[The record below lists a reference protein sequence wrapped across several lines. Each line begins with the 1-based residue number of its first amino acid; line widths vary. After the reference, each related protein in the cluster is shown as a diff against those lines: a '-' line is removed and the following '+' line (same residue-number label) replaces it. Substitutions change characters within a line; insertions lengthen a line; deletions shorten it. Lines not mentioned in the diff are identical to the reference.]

1 MDLVKKVLKPGV
13 KIKLSPADS
22 QETAGNPD
30 EVQSYFSKISD
41 VKEDGTLEIF
51 MPIEQGKLQLLS
63 PGKRLDMYCYTGNG
77 VYEARILVKERYKQ
91 EEMHFITLEL
101 TNSLIKN
108 QRREYYRYQCTVPIQ
123 DRLMDEEEQKWMLED
138 EMLVVDDVLPMHDSM
153 MIDISGGGLQ
163 FIGTGR
169 YESGDLVYCRF
180 QFGKDYRLCANILE
194 CCGNIPGHP
203 GKYRSRARFQGVERR
218 EREEIIR
225 HIFLLERSR
234 RKLEH
239 E

>member
-13 KIKLSPADS
+13 KIKLSPVDS
-22 QETAGNPD
+22 QKTAGDPD

-51 MPIEQGKLQLLS
+51 MPMEQGKLLLLS

-77 VYEARILVKERYKQ
+77 VYETQIQVRERYKK
-91 EEMHFITLEL
+91 EGMHYITLGL

-123 DRLMDEEEQKWMLED
+123 DRLMDEEEQKWMKED
-138 EMLVVDDVLPMHDSM
+138 EMLVVDDDQPMHDST

-163 FIGTGR
+163 LIGTGK
-169 YESGDLVYCRF
+169 YETDDLIYCRF
-180 QFGKDYRLCANILE
+180 QFGKDYRFCARILE
-194 CCGNIPGHP
+194 CCGGIPGHP
-203 GKYRSRARFQGVERR
+203 GKYRSRARFLGVERR

-225 HIFLLERSR
+225 HIFALERSR
-234 RKLEH
+234 RKLER